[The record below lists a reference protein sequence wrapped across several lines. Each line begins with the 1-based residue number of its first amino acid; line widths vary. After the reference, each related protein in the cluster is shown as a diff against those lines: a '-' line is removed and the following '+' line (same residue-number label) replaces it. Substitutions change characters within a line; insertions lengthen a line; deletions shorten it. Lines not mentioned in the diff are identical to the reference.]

1 MIVIAL
7 HGFTRGPQHLTAL
20 ADACSSRGWSCI
32 RPQVAPRWFSMLMNS
47 HRHLD
52 ELAAE
57 LARVCAG
64 QPVVIAGHSA
74 GAASGSWI
82 GMRLLEAGI
91 DLRGLVYI
99 DGNDSPNHLIEMAW
113 PSLETVPIRAVLAPP
128 SPCNRQGRLA
138 AYLDEHRPGSYDVIP
153 GSGHGDIEIRESA
166 IYRRACGDDSSAETK
181 AAVLAA
187 VVDAIAELAG
197 STSCCG

>member
-1 MIVIAL
+1 VVTILAL
-7 HGFTRGPQHLTAL
+7 HGFTRGPQHLNAL
-20 ADACSSRGWSCI
+20 ADACTLRGWSCV
-32 RPQVAPRWFSMLMNS
+32 RPQVAPRWFSVRMNS
-47 HRHLD
+47 RRHLD
-52 ELAAE
+52 DLAAE

-64 QPVVIAGHSA
+64 QQVVIAGHSA

-91 DLRGLVYI
+91 DLHGLVYI
-99 DGNDSPNHLIEMAW
+99 DGNDSPNHLIEMSW
-113 PSLETVPIRAVLAPP
+113 PSLETVAIRGVLAPP

-138 AYLDEHRPGSYDVIP
+138 AFLDEHRPGSYVVIP
-153 GSGHGDIEIRESA
+153 ASGHGDIEMHDSA
-166 IYRRACGDDSSAETK
+166 VYRRACGDDSSPETK

-197 STSCCG
+197 STS